1 MSIYGRHYS
10 DSSARSNLNRGED
23 GSIGSAVDLL
33 QRQISLE
40 FKLQGTCQDLLYHY
54 KESRNW
60 VAVSQVA
67 QNLITNSQRI
77 SELKEAL
84 STATTGCVSPSE
96 LDSIS
101 ELHDTETEREVST
114 GPEEIGGEDFV
125 FKPGEEGE
133 ANHLEQPVHEPEIS
147 RESGTVETGP
157 VNKLLSNI
165 VEVETM
171 EQSCPSLPEVAESCN
186 EELGEGTSPIDIT
199 EKSTTGESGGNI
211 ESPDSEHKPSSGH
224 KLPGEDAVLQDPLPA
239 SEDSHHL
246 EHPGNGCVDS
256 IADGKPFFDPALP
269 EALSPISME
278 DPSSLG
284 DSDSQSS
291 SVTKQPQDS
300 AIKTKEISEDF
311 EIKVEI
317 TSGLEPTS
325 PKEFFQEV
333 PCLHDAHS
341 EIICSKIDNMSE
353 HCDSTQPET
362 HSQEAPAES
371 CKELESSSKEE
382 STAYAEVTA
391 VTTDVQPHPPSEN
404 EPEATIPALNHTEKD
419 PGTAEVKTNGLNGP
433 TQTVRVSRV
442 LDTESGRVSYRVD
455 KYNPDPSVQEPELS
469 VSHSWEEF
477 CNLRKQLV
485 TKGALP
491 ELNISNC
498 ESHKM
503 NIKKDDVCERLEE
516 FLNAVVSDPVHQ
528 GEPVVERFF
537 TETEAEVLSPAESQM
552 GKGL

>member
-1 MSIYGRHYS
+1 MSIYGRHCS

-23 GSIGSAVDLL
+23 GSIGRAVDLL

-40 FKLQGTCQDLLYHY
+40 FKLQGTCQDLLYYY

-77 SELKEAL
+77 SQLKEEL
-84 STATTGCVSPSE
+84 STATTECVSPPE

-101 ELHDTETEREVST
+101 ELQDTETEREVSS
-114 GPEEIGGEDFV
+114 GPEEIEGGDFV

-147 RESGTVETGP
+147 RELGTVETGP
-157 VNKLLSNI
+157 VNELLSNI

-171 EQSCPSLPEVAESCN
+171 EQSCPSLPEVGESCN
-186 EELGEGTSPIDIT
+186 EELGEGTSPVDIT
-199 EKSTTGESGGNI
+199 ENSIAKESGGNI
-211 ESPDSEHKPSSGH
+211 ESPDSEHKSNSGH
-224 KLPGEDAVLQDPLPA
+224 KLPGEDAVLQDPLRA
-239 SEDSHHL
+239 SKDSHHL
-246 EHPGNGCVDS
+246 EHPDNGCVDS
-256 IADGKPFFDPALP
+256 IADGKPFLDPILP
-269 EALSPISME
+269 EALSPDSVE

-284 DSDSQSS
+284 DSDHQSS

-300 AIKTKEISEDF
+300 AIKTKEMPEDS

-325 PKEFFQEV
+325 PKEFQEV
-333 PCLHDAHS
+333 PCLHGAHS
-341 EIICSKIDNMSE
+341 ELICPNIDSMSE

-362 HSQEAPAES
+362 HSQKAPAES
-371 CKELESSSKEE
+371 CKELEGSSKEE

-404 EPEATIPALNHTEKD
+404 KPEATIPALNHTEKD
-419 PGTAEVKTNGLNGP
+419 PGMAKVRTNGINSP
-433 TQTVRVSRV
+433 TLTVRVSRV
-442 LDTESGRVSYRVD
+442 LDAESGRVSYRVD
-455 KYNPDPSVQEPELS
+455 KCNPDPSVQEPELS

-477 CNLRKQLV
+477 CKLREQLV

-503 NIKKDDVCERLEE
+503 NIEKDNVCERLEE

-528 GEPVVERFF
+528 GEPIVERFL

>member
-1 MSIYGRHYS
+1 MSIYGRHCS

-77 SELKEAL
+77 SQLKEEL
-84 STATTGCVSPSE
+84 SNATTGCVSPSE

-101 ELHDTETEREVST
+101 ELQDTETEREVST
-114 GPEEIGGEDFV
+114 GPEEIGGGDFV
-125 FKPGEEGE
+125 FKPGEGE
-133 ANHLEQPVHEPEIS
+133 ANHLEQPVNEPEIS
-147 RESGTVETGP
+147 RELGTVETGP
-157 VNKLLSNI
+157 VNELLSNI

-171 EQSCPSLPEVAESCN
+171 EQSCPSLHEVGESCN

-199 EKSTTGESGGNI
+199 ENSTTGESGGNI
-211 ESPDSEHKPSSGH
+211 ESADSEHKPNSGH
-224 KLPGEDAVLQDPLPA
+224 QLPGEDALLQDPLPA

-256 IADGKPFFDPALP
+256 IADGKPFLDPTLP
-269 EALSPISME
+269 EALSPISVE

-284 DSDSQSS
+284 DSDRQSS

-300 AIKTKEISEDF
+300 AIKTKEIPEDS

-325 PKEFFQEV
+325 PKEIFQEV
-333 PCLHDAHS
+333 SCLHDAHS
-341 EIICSKIDNMSE
+341 EIICPKIDNMSE

-371 CKELESSSKEE
+371 CKELEGSSKEE
-382 STAYAEVTA
+382 STAYAEVTP

-404 EPEATIPALNHTEKD
+404 KPEATIPALNHTEKD
-419 PGTAEVKTNGLNGP
+419 PGTAKIRTNGLNGP
-433 TQTVRVSRV
+433 TLTVRVSRV
-442 LDTESGRVSYRVD
+442 LDAESGRVSYRVD
-455 KYNPDPSVQEPELS
+455 KCNPDPSVQEPELS

-477 CNLRKQLV
+477 CKLREQLV

-503 NIKKDDVCERLEE
+503 NIEKDDVCERLEE

-528 GEPVVERFF
+528 GEPIVERFL
-537 TETEAEVLSPAESQM
+537 TETEAEVLSPAELQM